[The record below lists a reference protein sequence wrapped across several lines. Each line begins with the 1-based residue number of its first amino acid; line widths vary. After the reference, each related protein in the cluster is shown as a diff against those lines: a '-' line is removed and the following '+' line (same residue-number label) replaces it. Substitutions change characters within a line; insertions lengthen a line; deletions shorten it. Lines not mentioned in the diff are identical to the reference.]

1 MCKDRKPEAYRFD
14 IESKYEGSGGGSGS
28 VGVNGNK
35 SSSRTLGGA
44 GGGIVRIQILNELR
58 MSRAQ
63 ILANGGNGV
72 RGEKST
78 APAAVL
84 VLHFGSGGGAGGTI
98 SIMTR
103 YLKGDADIKA
113 KGGDGSSGGGGGGA
127 GGRLAVQFLSG
138 FSFNSQPDQ
147 SKFWRGTFS
156 LEGGKSG

>member
-84 VLHFGSGGGAGGTI
+84 HFGSGGGAGGTI

-138 FSFNSQPDQ
+138 FSFNS
-147 SKFWRGTFS
+147 
-156 LEGGKSG
+156 